1 MKLRN
6 RIHLYSTLLTLV
18 ILIILTVV
26 IYYSFSS
33 LAYSTEA
40 DELDSVGEALLSTFN
55 ANETADPSDI
65 LRAYMPVSGLIKVTN
80 QEGQSLESV
89 QSPDITTQFP
99 GQPEEKSG
107 TMVVDGERF
116 AFTTAPIIWSDG
128 TVADLLIAKSLHEVT
143 GNLETLR
150 LVMGA
155 AVLLAM
161 IPVIIS
167 GAVLAGIVTQPIAA
181 LTATMRNIQRS
192 GNFQK
197 LPVAEQSS
205 DELKQMGLTF
215 NDMMAL
221 LEENYSKQEEFV
233 SNASHELKTPLTII
247 GSYARLLERQGLE
260 DEAIAKESISAI
272 RAETD
277 RMKEMIEQLLLIAR
291 RNETAPEF
299 KEVELGAFLT
309 ETITAFNQSYDREF
323 KLEVEKEPFVVLT
336 DSVKLKQI
344 LYILLDNARK
354 YSSDRIEVIAKAD
367 GTAMIQIKDYGY
379 GIPKESLPYV
389 FDRFYR
395 VDKARTRETGGFGLG
410 LSLAAHLAELLKI
423 KLEIESI
430 EELGTTV
437 SVIFSSDFNV
447 SEVELKQEGSR

>member
-6 RIHLYSTLLTLV
+6 RIHLYSTLLMLV
-18 ILIILTVV
+18 VLTILTAV
-26 IYYSFSS
+26 IYYAFSS
-33 LAYSTEA
+33 LAYSTEV
-40 DELDSVGEALLSTFN
+40 DELDSVSEALLSTFN
-55 ANETADPSDI
+55 ANATVDPDEI
-65 LRAYMPVSGLIKVTN
+65 LRAYLPVSGLIKVTD
-80 QEGQSLESV
+80 QDGRTLKSV
-89 QSPDITTQFP
+89 QSPNVTTHFP
-99 GQPEEKSG
+99 GEIEEESG
-107 TMVVDGERF
+107 TMVVEGERF

-128 TVADLLIAKSLHEVT
+128 TIADLLIAKSLSEVS

-150 LVMGA
+150 LVLAA

-167 GAVLAGIVTQPIAA
+167 GAVLAGIVTKPIAA
-181 LTATMRNIQRS
+181 LTNTMRSIQRS

-197 LPVAEQSS
+197 LPVAEQSN

-247 GSYARLLERQGLE
+247 GSYARLLERQGLD
-260 DEAIAKESISAI
+260 DEAVAKESIAAI

-291 RNETAPEF
+291 RNETAPEI
-299 KEVELGAFLT
+299 KKVELGSFLN
-309 ETITAFNQSYDREF
+309 ETISAFNQSYERDF
-323 KLEVEKEPFVVLT
+323 LLEVEKEPLIVRT
-336 DSVKLKQI
+336 DAVKLKQL

-354 YSSDRIEVIAKAD
+354 YSSDRIEVIAKAE
-367 GTAMIQIKDYGY
+367 GTTIIQIKDYGY
-379 GIPKESLPYV
+379 GIPKDSLPYV

-395 VDKARTRETGGFGLG
+395 VDKARTRETGGVGLG
-410 LSLAAHLAELLKI
+410 LSLAAHLAELLDLR
-423 KLEIESI
+423 LEIESI
-430 EELGTTV
+430 EDLGTTV
-437 SVIFSSDFNV
+437 SVIFSSNFNV
-447 SEVELKQEGSR
+447 AEVQLKEEGSS

>member
-6 RIHLYSTLLTLV
+6 RIHLYSTMLMLV

-33 LAYSTEA
+33 LAYSTEV
-40 DELDSVGEALLSTFN
+40 DELDSVSETLLSTFN
-55 ANETADPSDI
+55 ANETGNPSEI
-65 LRAYMPVSGLIKVTN
+65 FRAYMPVSGLIKVTDP
-80 QEGQSLESV
+80 EGRSLVSV
-89 QSPDITTQFP
+89 QSPDVTTQFP
-99 GQPEEKSG
+99 GQPEENSG
-107 TMVVDGERF
+107 TMILDGERF
-116 AFTTAPIIWSDG
+116 AFTTAPIIWTDG
-128 TVADLLIAKSLHEVT
+128 TVANLLIAKSLREVS

-150 LVMGA
+150 LVLAA

-167 GAVLAGIVTQPIAA
+167 GALLAGIVTQPIAA

-197 LPVAEQSS
+197 LPVAEQSN

-247 GSYARLLERQGLE
+247 GSYARLLERQGME
-260 DEAIAKESISAI
+260 DEAIAKESITAI
-272 RAETD
+272 RAEAD

-299 KEVELGAFLT
+299 QKVELGSFLN
-309 ETITAFNQSYDREF
+309 ETITAFKQSYGREF
-323 KLEVEKEPFVVLT
+323 RLDVEKEPFIVLT
-336 DSVKLKQI
+336 DAVKFKQL

-354 YSSDRIEVIAKAD
+354 YSSGQIEVNAKAD
-367 GTAMIQIKDYGY
+367 GTAIIQIKDYGD
-379 GIPKESLPYV
+379 GIPKEALPYV

-410 LSLAAHLAELLKI
+410 LSLAAHLAELLEL

-430 EELGTTV
+430 EGLGTTV

-447 SEVELKQEGSR
+447 SEVELKQEGS

>member
-6 RIHLYSTLLTLV
+6 RIHLYSTMLILV
-18 ILIILTVV
+18 ILIILTVI

-33 LAYSTEA
+33 LAYSTEV
-40 DELDSVGEALLSTFN
+40 DELDSVSEALLSTFN
-55 ANETADPSDI
+55 ANETVDPSDI
-65 LRAYMPVSGLIKVTN
+65 LRAYMPVSGMIKVTD

-89 QSPDITTQFP
+89 QSPEVAAQFP

-107 TMVVDGERF
+107 TIIVDGERF
-116 AFTTAPIIWSDG
+116 AYTTAPIIWSDG
-128 TVADLLIAKSLHEVT
+128 TVADLLIAKSLREVS

-150 LVMGA
+150 LVMAA

-161 IPVIIS
+161 IPVVIS

-181 LTATMRNIQRS
+181 LTATMRSIQRS

-197 LPVAEQSS
+197 LPVAEQSN

-260 DEAIAKESISAI
+260 DEAIAKESIAAI

-299 KEVELGAFLT
+299 EKVELGALLN

-323 KLEVEKEPFVVLT
+323 ILEVEKEPFTVLT
-336 DSVKLKQI
+336 DAVKFKQL

-354 YSSDRIEVIAKAD
+354 YSSDRIEVSAKAD
-367 GTAMIQIKDYGY
+367 GTALVQIKDYGD

-410 LSLAAHLAELLKI
+410 LSLAAQLAELLEL

-430 EELGTTV
+430 EGLGTTV

-447 SEVELKQEGSR
+447 PEVELKQEGSR